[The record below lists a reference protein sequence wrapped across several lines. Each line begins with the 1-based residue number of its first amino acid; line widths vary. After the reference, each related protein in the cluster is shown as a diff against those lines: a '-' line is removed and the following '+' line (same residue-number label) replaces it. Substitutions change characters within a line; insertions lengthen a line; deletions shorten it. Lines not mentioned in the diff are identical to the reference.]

1 MQVALPVLLSKV
13 PAQLSASHDCVLGGQ
28 VGVGVADNEVVDNEV
43 VDSEVDVTVVL
54 SEVDNVVCETDVEEV
69 VLDGM
74 ATMTGEEGQ
83 AKYRIT
89 PGVDTLPDTAVRR
102 VSAGKQRPRQYREC
116 CYTSISKKKFLEPF

>member
-1 MQVALPVLLSKV
+1 MLLSKV

-74 ATMTGEEGQ
+74 ATMTEEGQ
-83 AKYRIT
+83 TKYRIT

>member
-74 ATMTGEEGQ
+74 ATMTEEGQ

>member
-54 SEVDNVVCETDVEEV
+54 SEVDNVVCETDVEEA

-74 ATMTGEEGQ
+74 ATMTEEGQ

>member
-1 MQVALPVLLSKV
+1 MLLSKV

-54 SEVDNVVCETDVEEV
+54 SEVDNVVCETDVEEA

-74 ATMTGEEGQ
+74 ATMTEEGQ